1 MKRLHNKALLI
12 LIPLSLLSAFIEP
25 RKVPL
30 SILAGGVLAL
40 LNFRGL
46 SKGLES
52 LLGIHKPAMKLLFLG
67 IFRLLVVST
76 AIVLLAFFRL
86 VNLPAL
92 AAGFTVVVILVVV
105 EGYRTAMK
113 EE

>member
-1 MKRLHNKALLI
+1 MV
-12 LIPLSLLSAFIEP
+12 PLSLLSAFIEP

-46 SKGLES
+46 SKGIEN
-52 LLGIHKPAMKLLFLG
+52 LLGIHKPAMKLLLLG
-67 IFRLLVVST
+67 IFRLLAVST
-76 AIVLLAFFRL
+76 IIVLLAFFRL

-105 EGYRTAMK
+105 EGYRAAMT
-113 EE
+113 ED